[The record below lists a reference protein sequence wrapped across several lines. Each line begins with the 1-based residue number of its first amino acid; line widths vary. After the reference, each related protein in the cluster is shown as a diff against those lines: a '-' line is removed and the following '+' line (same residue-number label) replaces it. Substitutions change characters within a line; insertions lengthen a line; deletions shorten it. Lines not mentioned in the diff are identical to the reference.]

1 MTRDFI
7 CVGHLKSGITYL
19 RNFCHVFSSITV
31 FFHCINTL
39 LNQMQAIIE
48 ISLIEFFIFFRFDE
62 AGTSSTTWRTRT
74 LTASAMRAKSGEL
87 LKLFFPG
94 YSLDSNNVN
103 VVDNLGKTIITRPI
117 PAPGSAAII

>member
-48 ISLIEFFIFFRFDE
+48 ISSIEF
-62 AGTSSTTWRTRT
+62 
-74 LTASAMRAKSGEL
+74 KSDLKNLDL
-87 LKLFFPG
+87 L